1 MAVSTIEN
9 PRIIKHH
16 DISIPIASGGVYA
29 NAEIPFSYDR
39 IVGIAPVYNDSFYYD
54 PIAVSMRTNSN
65 TVTIVTS
72 SKQQLT
78 TARTYS
84 VRVWYI

>member
-16 DISIPIASGGVYA
+16 DISIPIASGNVYA
-29 NAEIPFSYDR
+29 SAELPFSYDR
-39 IVGIAPVYNDSFYYD
+39 VVGIAPVYNDSFYFD
-54 PIAVSMRTNSN
+54 PIVASIRNNSN
-65 TVTIVTS
+65 NVTIVVS

-84 VRVWYI
+84 VRVWYV

>member
-9 PRIIKHH
+9 PRIIKHT
-16 DISIPIASGGVYA
+16 DFNITIASGGVYA
-29 NAEIPFSYDR
+29 TAEIPFSYDR
-39 IVGIAPVYNDSFYYD
+39 IVGIAPIYNDNFYYD
-54 PIAVSMRTNSN
+54 PVVASIRNNSN
-65 TVTIVTS
+65 NITIVVS

-78 TARTYS
+78 TQRTYY